1 MHADLLHVPSP
12 AMIRDA
18 MRDEVASPSSAG
30 PLRWLRRFAA
40 MHPRLVGEAA
50 LALLIVQLLALV
62 PALAFSIVI
71 DKVIGNQAAATLL
84 VIAAAL
90 AVAAITEWAFSG
102 LRRRLQAEL
111 RRRAADIED
120 GILFDAVLRLAG
132 EHTKGGAAATTE
144 RLERVAT
151 VREAAID
158 AIEAILVAPVILT
171 AILVAMACID
181 IRMAIV
187 VALAALAHG
196 ALVVAMR
203 RRLGEAGRAAREATE
218 RSRAAAVEIADGAR
232 IIRGLG
238 AEDTARAAWLGVT
251 RAAQARAGM
260 LEQIRGTLAGSATL
274 KNRLL
279 FILLLA
285 IGASE
290 VDAGSLTVGGFV
302 AVSMLLRHF
311 ASVFEAAVPHW
322 QRFSELRGWVERID
336 AAAARTASGRAARA
350 FGLAPRGT
358 LALSRVGFGYAH
370 EPDLLSGLDVEI
382 RAGELVAIVGP
393 AGCGKSTLLGLM
405 AGSLVP
411 RRGMVALDGHDL
423 ARLEPAE
430 LRRCVRLAG
439 QDPHLFAGTVL
450 DNLRLG
456 APDADFAAVE
466 RAARLARAHDLILR
480 LPMQYGTV
488 LDERRRILSPGERQ
502 RLCLARTL
510 LACPPVLLL
519 DEPGIAFGAGE
530 EADFLA
536 AISEIRV
543 GRTVVMT
550 TASQAI
556 LSRADRVVAIRA
568 GRVAL
573 APRAA

>member
-1 MHADLLHVPSP
+1 MTHS
-12 AMIRDA
+12 A
-18 MRDEVASPSSAG
+18 MRDDAASPSSAG
-30 PLRWLRRFAA
+30 PLRWLWRFAGL
-40 MHPRLVGEAA
+40 HPRLVGEAT
-50 LALLIVQLLALV
+50 LALLIAQLLALV

-71 DKVIGNQAAATLL
+71 DKVIGNQAAATLV
-84 VIAAAL
+84 VIAGAL
-90 AVAAITEWAFSG
+90 AFAAITEWAFSG

-111 RRRAADIED
+111 RRRAADLED
-120 GILFDAVLRLAG
+120 GVLFDAVLRLAG
-132 EHTKGGAAATTE
+132 EHAQTGAAATAE
-144 RLERVAT
+144 RLERIVT
-151 VREAAID
+151 VRESAID

-171 AILVAMACID
+171 AILVAMACLD
-181 IRMAIV
+181 IRMAAV

-203 RRLGEAGRAAREATE
+203 RRLGEAGRAAREAAE
-218 RSRAAAVEIADGAR
+218 RSRAAATEIASGAR
-232 IIRGLG
+232 VIRSLG
-238 AEDTARAAWLGVT
+238 AEDAARAAWLGAT
-251 RAAQARAGM
+251 RAARARAGM
-260 LEQIRGTLAGSATL
+260 LEQIRGTLAGGAAL

-285 IGASE
+285 IGAYE

-311 ASVFEAAVPHW
+311 ASVFETAVPHW

-336 AAAARTASGRAARA
+336 AAASRIASGRAASVL
-350 FGLAPRGT
+350 GLVPRGA
-358 LALSRVGFGYAH
+358 LVLSRVGFGYER

-382 RAGELVAIVGP
+382 HAGDLVAIAGP

-466 RAARLARAHDLILR
+466 RAARLARAHDMILR
-480 LPMQYGTV
+480 LPLQYGTV

-502 RLCLARTL
+502 RLCLARAL

-530 EADFLA
+530 EGDFLA
-536 AISEIRV
+536 ALAEIRV
-543 GRTVVMT
+543 GRTVVIVT
-550 TASQAI
+550 SSPAI
-556 LSRADRVVAIRA
+556 LARVDRVVAIRA

-573 APRAA
+573 AQRAA